1 MADLI
6 DLDPQADFAE
16 DEDIAAPPR
25 QVPELAIDGFEGPL
39 DLLLSLSRAHRI
51 NLAVLSIGDIMDQL
65 ASALREAPPAMPLS
79 QKADW
84 VVMAAWLL
92 LLRSNLLLPADEPE
106 QIQAEADAAVLRD
119 RLLALQHMQALAGW
133 LERRDMLGRD
143 VFARGD
149 PEWSGELIQH
159 HRQIDR
165 VAFVWACME
174 LFDERDYALTEG
186 SMYRPAY
193 LDLFEIPEARNRIV
207 RYFSETNSQG
217 DLFELLPAVVKA
229 ETSKALSV
237 LRRRS
242 AWTSTFV
249 AMLELAKQGVV
260 ELEQHE
266 FLGPIKVQRS
276 VTT

>member
-1 MADLI
+1 MVDLI
-6 DLDPQADFAE
+6 DQDSE
-16 DEDIAAPPR
+16 EDIAAQPR
-25 QVPELAIDGFEGPL
+25 QVPALALDGFEGPL

-84 VVMAAWLL
+84 VVMASWVL
-92 LLRSNLLLPADEPE
+92 LLRSNLLLPADEPV
-106 QIQAEADAAVLRD
+106 QVQAEADAAVLRD
-119 RLLALQHMQALAGW
+119 RLLGLQHMKALAGW

-143 VFARGD
+143 VFPRGD
-149 PEWSGELIQH
+149 PEWAGDLVQH

-174 LFDERDYALTEG
+174 LFDERDFTLTEG

-193 LDLFEIPEARNRIV
+193 LDLFDIPGARQRIV
-207 RYFSETNSQG
+207 RYFSGTNSQG
-217 DLFELLPAVVKA
+217 ELFELLPEGAKD
-229 ETSKALSV
+229 ETSKGLTA

-242 AWTSTFV
+242 AWTSTFA

-260 ELEQHE
+260 QLEQHE
-266 FLGPIKVQRS
+266 FLGPITVQRAA
-276 VTT
+276 TN

>member
-6 DLDPQADFAE
+6 DQDFE
-16 DEDIAAPPR
+16 EDIVARPI
-25 QVPELAIDGFEGPL
+25 QVPELALDGFAGPL

-51 NLAVLSIGDIMDQL
+51 DLAVLSIGDIMDQL
-65 ASALREAPPAMPLS
+65 ALALQEAPPAMPLS

-84 VVMAAWLL
+84 VVMASWVL
-92 LLRSNLLLPADEPE
+92 LLRSNLLLPADEPI
-106 QIQAEADAAVLRD
+106 QIQAEADAAVLWD
-119 RLLALQHMQALAGW
+119 RLLALQHMKALAGW
-133 LERRDMLGRD
+133 LDRREMLGRD

-149 PEWSGELIQH
+149 PEWSGELVQH

-174 LFDERDYALTEG
+174 LFDERDYTLTEG
-186 SMYRPAY
+186 SKYRPAY
-193 LDLFEIPEARNRIV
+193 LDMFDIPGARDRIV
-207 RYFSETNSQG
+207 RYFSGTHNQG
-217 DLFELLPAVVKA
+217 DLFEFLPEAVKA
-229 ETSKALSV
+229 APSKALSV

-266 FLGPIKVQRS
+266 FLGPIQVQLAA
-276 VTT
+276 TKG

>member
-6 DLDPQADFAE
+6 DQDFE
-16 DEDIAAPPR
+16 KDIAARPN
-25 QVPELAIDGFEGPL
+25 QVPELALDGFEGPL
-39 DLLLSLSRAHRI
+39 DLLLGLSRAHRI
-51 NLAVLSIGDIMDQL
+51 NLAALSIGDIMDQL
-65 ASALREAPPAMPLS
+65 ALALQESPPAMPLF

-84 VVMAAWLL
+84 VVMASWVL
-92 LLRSNLLLPADEPE
+92 LLRSNLLLPADEPV

-133 LERRDMLGRD
+133 LDRREVLGRD
-143 VFARGD
+143 VFTRGD
-149 PEWSGELIQH
+149 PEWSGQLVQY

-165 VAFVWACME
+165 VAFVWACIE
-174 LFDERDYALTEG
+174 LFDERDYTLAEG
-186 SMYRPAY
+186 SMYRPVY
-193 LDLFEIPEARNRIV
+193 LDLFDIPGARNRII
-207 RYFSETNSQG
+207 RYFSGTHNQG
-217 DLFELLPAVVKA
+217 DLFEFLPEIVKA
-229 ETSKALSV
+229 EPSKALPV

-266 FLGPIKVQRS
+266 FLGPIKVQLAA
-276 VTT
+276 TTG

>member
-1 MADLI
+1 MAHLI
-6 DLDPQADFAE
+6 DQDFE
-16 DEDIAAPPR
+16 EDIAARPN
-25 QVPELAIDGFEGPL
+25 QVPELALEGFEGPL
-39 DLLLSLSRAHRI
+39 DLLLNLSRAHRI

-65 ASALREAPPAMPLS
+65 ALALQESPPAMPLS

-84 VVMAAWLL
+84 VVMASWVL
-92 LLRSNLLLPADEPE
+92 LLRSNLLLPADEPV

-119 RLLALQHMQALAGW
+119 RLLALQHIKALAGW
-133 LERRDMLGRD
+133 LDRREVLGRD
-143 VFARGD
+143 VFPRGD
-149 PEWSGELIQH
+149 PEWSGELVQH

-193 LDLFEIPEARNRIV
+193 LDLFDIPGARNRIV
-207 RYFSETNSQG
+207 RYFSETSSQG
-217 DLFELLPAVVKA
+217 ELFEFLPDVVKA
-229 ETSKALSV
+229 EPSKALSV

-266 FLGPIKVQRS
+266 FLGPIKVQL
-276 VTT
+276 TAPAG

>member
-1 MADLI
+1 MAGLI
-6 DLDPQADFAE
+6 DHDFAE
-16 DEDIAAPPR
+16 DEDIAARPR
-25 QVPELAIDGFEGPL
+25 QVPVLALDGFGGPL

-65 ASALREAPPAMPLS
+65 ALALREAPPAMPLS

-84 VVMAAWLL
+84 VVMASWVL
-92 LLRSNLLLPADEPE
+92 LLRSNLLLPADEPV

-119 RLLALQHMQALAGW
+119 RLLALQHIKALAGW
-133 LERRDMLGRD
+133 LERRAMLGRD
-143 VFARGD
+143 VFPRGD
-149 PEWSGELIQH
+149 PEWAGELVQH

-193 LDLFEIPEARNRIV
+193 LDLFDIPGARNRIV
-207 RYFSETNSQG
+207 RYFSGTNSQG
-217 DLFELLPAVVKA
+217 ELFELLPEGMKA
-229 ETSKALSV
+229 DAPKPLTA

-249 AMLELAKQGVV
+249 AMLELARQGIV

-266 FLGPIKVQRS
+266 FLGPIKVQRT
-276 VTT
+276 VTR

>member
-6 DLDPQADFAE
+6 DQDFE
-16 DEDIAAPPR
+16 EDIPARPN
-25 QVPELAIDGFEGPL
+25 QVPELALEGFEGPL
-39 DLLLSLSRAHRI
+39 DLLLDLSRAHRI

-65 ASALREAPPAMPLS
+65 ALALQESPPAMPLS

-84 VVMAAWLL
+84 VVMASWVL
-92 LLRSNLLLPADEPE
+92 LLRSNLLLPADETV

-119 RLLALQHMQALAGW
+119 RLLALQHMKALAGW
-133 LERRDMLGRD
+133 LDRREILGRD
-143 VFARGD
+143 VFPRGD
-149 PEWSGELIQH
+149 PEWSGELVQH

-193 LDLFEIPEARNRIV
+193 LDLFDIPGARNRIV
-207 RYFSETNSQG
+207 RYFSGTHNQG
-217 DLFELLPAVVKA
+217 DLFEFLPEGVKA
-229 ETSKALSV
+229 DASKGLTA

-242 AWTSTFV
+242 AWTSTFA

-260 ELEQHE
+260 ELEQHA
-266 FLGPIKVQRS
+266 FMGPIKVQLAA
-276 VTT
+276 TT

>member
-6 DLDPQADFAE
+6 DQDFE
-16 DEDIAAPPR
+16 EDIQARPN
-25 QVPELAIDGFEGPL
+25 QVPELALEGFEGPL

-51 NLAVLSIGDIMDQL
+51 NLAVLSIGDIMDQI
-65 ASALREAPPAMPLS
+65 ARALQESPPAMPLS

-84 VVMAAWLL
+84 VVMASWVL
-92 LLRSNLLLPADEPE
+92 LLRSNLLLPADAPV

-119 RLLALQHMQALAGW
+119 RLLALQHMKALAGW
-133 LERRDMLGRD
+133 LDRREVLGRD
-143 VFARGD
+143 VFPRGD
-149 PEWSGELIQH
+149 PEWSGELLQH

-186 SMYRPAY
+186 SMVRPAY
-193 LDLFEIPEARNRIV
+193 LDLFDTPGARNRIV
-207 RYFSETNSQG
+207 RYFSETSSQG
-217 DLFELLPAVVKA
+217 ELFEFLPEGVKTNA
-229 ETSKALSV
+229 SKGLTM

-260 ELEQHE
+260 ELEQHA
-266 FLGPIKVQRS
+266 FMGPIKVQLAA
-276 VTT
+276 TT